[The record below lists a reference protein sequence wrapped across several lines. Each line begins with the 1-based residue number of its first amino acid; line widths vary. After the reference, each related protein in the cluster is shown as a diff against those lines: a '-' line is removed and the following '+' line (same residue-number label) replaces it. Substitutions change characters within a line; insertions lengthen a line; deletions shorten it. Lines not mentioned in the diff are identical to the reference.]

1 MRLQDYFHY
10 DSAIWG
16 LNNIY
21 IPIRDS
27 SLYINVPFILT
38 TNKIVTNGKQY
49 ILVFHSPEEGIKN
62 YNVEFVDGYFKDSII
77 HLFVQDVITNRIFT
91 IDQYILYT
99 KSQCSWVLYDMEHYD
114 KKCDNK
120 SVTTYCE
127 KCNDKKKRPVVDSN
141 LKKLNDDLLDFEF

>member
-1 MRLQDYFHY
+1 MRLQDYFQY

-21 IPIRDS
+21 IPIGDS

-38 TNKIVTNGKQY
+38 TNKLITNGKQY
-49 ILVFHSPEEGIKN
+49 ILVFNSPEEGIKN
-62 YNVEFVDGYFKDSII
+62 YNVELVDGYFKDSII
-77 HLFVQDVITNRIFT
+77 HLFVQDVISHRIFT
-91 IDQYILYT
+91 INQYIQCT

-114 KKCDNK
+114 KKCDYK
-120 SVTTYCE
+120 AVTTYCE
-127 KCNDKKKRPVVDSN
+127 KCDDKKKKPVANSN

>member
-1 MRLQDYFHY
+1 MRLQDYFQY

-21 IPIRDS
+21 IPIGDS

-38 TNKIVTNGKQY
+38 TNKIVTNGEVY
-49 ILVFHSPEEGIKN
+49 ILVFNSPDEGIKN
-62 YNVEFVDGYFKDSII
+62 YNVELVDGYFKDSII

-91 IDQYILYT
+91 IDQYILCT

-120 SVTTYCE
+120 SVTTHCE
-127 KCNDKKKRPVVDSN
+127 KCNEKKGRPFVNSM
-141 LKKLNDDLLDFEF
+141 EI